1 MEMLTPIGKKRLAA
15 WVVMLFIGM
24 LVACF
29 APQRVSA
36 QELSLD
42 DVTIQSFKIID
53 TTHGDAEIEYSLSSD
68 ASPKTDLLSAMR
80 FVRITKSR
88 HLSLRRRWL
97 IIVATLYKT
106 ETH

>member
-42 DVTIQSFKIID
+42 DVTIQSL
-53 TTHGDAEIEYSLSSD
+53 TLRTATQRSSI
-68 ASPKTDLLSAMR
+68 R
-80 FVRITKSR
+80 
-88 HLSLRRRWL
+88 
-97 IIVATLYKT
+97 
-106 ETH
+106 